1 MLRSFE
7 NNACPTLHFSDI
19 HIYRG
24 KLDIFFFQFFCHL
37 LTTFSLFEYVCEQ
50 CTVLLPVVRRAGY
63 GIAAQGEAGQLGTQ
77 VEKAH
82 RIKARHSVAEKNR
95 PQMLTI

>member
-1 MLRSFE
+1 MFVNSV
-7 NNACPTLHFSDI
+7 H
-19 HIYRG
+19 
-24 KLDIFFFQFFCHL
+24 
-37 LTTFSLFEYVCEQ
+37 

-95 PQMLTI
+95 PQMLTILFLQIKQNFEI